1 MIGIVRAAGV
11 ALVAALALTGCSAAD
26 ALSRVE
32 QVKQDA
38 GKAMLPAIMI
48 GECSNLDVP
57 DSEEATEV
65 VDIPKLDCA
74 QPHGWET
81 YAEKQY
87 ALEDAYPGQNS
98 IETDAGEF
106 CHEEFEG
113 FIGTPYDDSEL
124 DLQYLFPSEGTWTSL
139 NDRTVTCLVGSPDND
154 IVGSLKG
161 SRE

>member
-11 ALVAALALTGCSAAD
+11 ALVAALALTGCSGAD
-26 ALSRVE
+26 ALTRVE

-38 GKAMLPAIMI
+38 GKAMLPAIAI

-57 DSEEATEV
+57 DSAQATEV
-65 VDIPKLDCA
+65 GDIPKADCG

-87 ALEDAYPGQNS
+87 ALEDAYPGQS
-98 IETDAGEF
+98 SLETVAGEF
-106 CHEEFEG
+106 CQEEFER
-113 FIGTPYDDSEL
+113 FVGTAYDDSALE
-124 DLQYLFPSEGTWTSL
+124 LQYLFPSEATWTSL

-161 SRE
+161 SKK